1 MTTEEKLKHFLDVT
15 IENANA
21 GSEKSLEEYKNGL
34 ETVFE
39 SHKEDALRK
48 QALQIRLSEENL
60 KKEKNTELSKQQLE
74 IRKEL
79 GRKQDE
85 LKSLLFQTVEDKLEK
100 YMASKEYDNYLIN
113 YINQAKDFAGEEEL
127 EIYIDP
133 ADAEKI
139 TALEAVTGTQIS
151 VSEHGF
157 HGGMRAVIR
166 SKKILIDQS
175 FETRLREAKNEFSFN
190 FD

>member
-34 ETVFE
+34 KTVFE
-39 SHKEDALRK
+39 NHKEDALRK

-113 YINQAKDFAGEEEL
+113 YINQAKDFAGKEEL

-139 TALEAVTGTQIS
+139 TALEAVTGTQIL
-151 VSEHGF
+151 VSEYGF

-166 SKKILIDQS
+166 SKRILIDQS